1 MILVRGKA
9 TRLEALGLAY
19 YALAREVEVTF
30 GHPLQFGEHEARRLP
45 ARPCPQTS
53 DINPAG
59 AHPSL
64 FVRHPQEYTLL
75 RYTTISFTIILFL
88 SFVTSS

>member
-30 GHPLQFGEHEARRLP
+30 GHPLQFEARRLP
-45 ARPCPQTS
+45 ARPCPKLQILTQLGPIPHSSS
-53 DINPAG
+53 DIHKSIPYLGILLSASRSFCSC
-59 AHPSL
+59 PS
-64 FVRHPQEYTLL
+64 
-75 RYTTISFTIILFL
+75 
-88 SFVTSS
+88 